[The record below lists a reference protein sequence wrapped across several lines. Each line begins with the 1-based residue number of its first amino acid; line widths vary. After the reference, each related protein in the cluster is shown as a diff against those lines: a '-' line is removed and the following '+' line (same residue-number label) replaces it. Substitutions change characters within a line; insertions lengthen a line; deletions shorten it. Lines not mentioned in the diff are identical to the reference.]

1 METGEVQTLAM
12 GASAQVGQLAALPA
26 LPQERPVPALTVTTA
41 FRTVEIPLPP
51 GSDLALAVATAKLIV
66 LTDLLRETPEERQKR
81 LEEAER
87 AQKTRQAELLEKLQ
101 AAEQRLVEVLAALQ
115 AAALMVG
122 QVRERVAAALA
133 DLDGEALGA
142 LAGRVTREADA
153 TLVRNVA
160 RAWQAADL
168 AEALVAHPAEV
179 LWDLAERT
187 VEAWRFPTGEVMI
200 SA

>member
-1 METGEVQTLAM
+1 METGEVQLQAM
-12 GASAQVGQLAALPA
+12 GASAQVAQLAVLPVA
-26 LPQERPVPALTVTTA
+26 QSARSVPALTVTTA

-66 LTDLLRETPEERQKR
+66 LTDLLRETPEERQQR
-81 LEEAER
+81 LEAEAR
-87 AQKTRQAELLEKLQ
+87 AQKVRQAELLEKLQ
-101 AAEQRLVEVLAALQ
+101 VAEQRLAEVLVELQ
-115 AAALMVG
+115 AAALAAG

-142 LAGRVTREADA
+142 LAGRVAREADA

-160 RAWQAADL
+160 RAWQAEDF
-168 AEALVAHPAEV
+168 AEALAAHPAEV
-179 LWDLAERT
+179 LWELAERT